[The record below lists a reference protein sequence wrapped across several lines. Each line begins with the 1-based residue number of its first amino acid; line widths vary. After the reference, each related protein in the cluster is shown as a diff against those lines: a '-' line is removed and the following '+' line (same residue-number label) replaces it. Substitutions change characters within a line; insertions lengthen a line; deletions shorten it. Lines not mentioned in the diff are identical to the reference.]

1 MSNGEFSAR
10 KLLKNRKKWRKKDP
24 REKRK
29 ENIRRKTGLLEGA
42 PQAKGIVLEKKGITA
57 RQPNSGIR
65 KCVRVQLI
73 KNGKELTAF
82 APKDQAIK
90 FIDAHDQV
98 TVEGIGGRKG
108 GPIGD
113 LWGVRYKVIK
123 VNDQCLEQLRKGK
136 KEKLKR

>member
-1 MSNGEFSAR
+1 MANGEFAAR
-10 KLLKNRKKWRKKDP
+10 KLLKDRKKWKKKDP

-29 ENIRRKTGLLEGA
+29 EKVRRKKGMLKGA

-65 KCVRVQLI
+65 KCVRIQLI

-123 VNDQCLEQLRKGK
+123 VNDISLEQLRKGK
-136 KEKLKR
+136 KEKVKR

>member
-1 MSNGEFSAR
+1 MANGEFSAR
-10 KLLKNRKKWRKKDP
+10 KLIKDRKKWKKKDP

-29 ENIRRKTGLLEGA
+29 SKVRSKKGLLAGA
-42 PQAKGIVLEKKGITA
+42 PQAKGIVLDKKGITA

-65 KCVRVQLI
+65 KCVRIQLI

-108 GPIGD
+108 GPVGD

-123 VNDQCLEQLRKGK
+123 VNDISLEQLRKGK
-136 KEKLKR
+136 KEKVKR